1 MKDKE
6 RWITR
11 TIQLEDDFASYKG
24 MVMVLARSELCSPAS
39 RYNEV
44 REMVEGTKDHVT
56 SAMQT
61 VEAEDRS
68 RGLYTLQVAPTSP
81 AGMSKVLRL

>member
-1 MKDKE
+1 M
-6 RWITR
+6 T
-11 TIQLEDDFASYKG
+11 
-24 MVMVLARSELCSPAS
+24 VLARSELCSQAS

-68 RGLYTLQVAPTSP
+68 RGLYTLQVAATSLLEYP
-81 AGMSKVLRL
+81 KLSGCDSQCYFSFKEKTI